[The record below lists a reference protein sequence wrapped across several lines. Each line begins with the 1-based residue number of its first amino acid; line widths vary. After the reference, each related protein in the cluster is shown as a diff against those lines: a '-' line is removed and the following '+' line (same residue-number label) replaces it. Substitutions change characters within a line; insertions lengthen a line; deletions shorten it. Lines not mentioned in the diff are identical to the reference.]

1 MLGGFFIGDGG
12 TGMQAQEVQP
22 GSQLLF
28 TVDEAVQLLRLS
40 RAFVYRLIQ
49 RRELAS
55 IKVCGSRRITWD
67 AMREFVA
74 RQVAMQV
81 DK

>member
-1 MLGGFFIGDGG
+1 
-12 TGMQAQEVQP
+12 MQTQEVQP

-28 TVDEAVQLLRLS
+28 TVNETVQLLRLS
-40 RAFVYRLIQ
+40 RPFVYRLIQ
-49 RRELAS
+49 RGELAS

-74 RQVAMQV
+74 RQVAMQA